1 MSTFQDQLDLI
12 ACRFKQNKQDRWY
25 DQPVGWLS
33 VGNEF
38 GKGLESKEAKTHYLA
53 GLFSGNSSHLL
64 TIRRWF
70 TLDIESQT
78 LAYFTDEL
86 KNESHSLVGSID
98 LSLIE
103 SIQESNMNVA
113 FGIDMIATNGS
124 RHTIVASSQSEM
136 LAWAFILDKMVKG
149 PQMSA
154 SKPSEFPT
162 TPTSNPGSGSC
173 QEVSPT
179 AEMTDRIDAINRSIV
194 FSGELNVKDI
204 DEASIVPTAKWLYRY
219 AIIAAGSL
227 YFYETASDLYDEDKD
242 PSGEIAL
249 SNVLVVE
256 SSSEPHSEGVFDI
269 HARVK
274 TGGNAEGMRIFSI
287 DASSEDNAKRWMT
300 QICQSVGVLDLLPA
314 EGGGYV
320 SVVSEEA
327 VAKRSEKR
335 RLSAMKLAGGL
346 GIFSSALSSALI
358 NVNAN
363 SHNELTQETGYSGKN
378 HPLFLETYIL
388 TQI

>member
-1 MSTFQDQLDLI
+1 MSSFQNQLDQL
-12 ACRFKQNKQDRWY
+12 AFRFEENNKRDRWF
-25 DQPVGWLS
+25 DHPTGWLS
-33 VGNEF
+33 VVGNDF
-38 GKGLESKEAKTHYLA
+38 GKGIESKEAKKHYLS
-53 GLFSGNSSHLL
+53 GLFSGNSS
-64 TIRRWF
+64 IRRWF
-70 TLDIESQT
+70 SKLDLESHTLLFFSDESNNESQ
-78 LAYFTDEL
+78 
-86 KNESHSLVGSID
+86 SLTGSID

-103 SIQESNMNVA
+103 SIQESNTNTA
-113 FGIDMIATNGS
+113 FAIDMIALNGS
-124 RHTIVASSQSEM
+124 RHTIAAASQSEI
-136 LAWAFILDKMVKG
+136 LSWAFILDKIVKG
-149 PQMSA
+149 QKVAAPE
-154 SKPSEFPT
+154 PSELPA
-162 TPTSNPGSGSC
+162 TPTSNADSGSS
-173 QEVSPT
+173 QDVSPT

-204 DEASIVPTAKWLYRY
+204 DETTKIPKAKWMYRY
-219 AIIAAGSL
+219 AIIASGAL

-242 PSGEIAL
+242 PTGEITL

-256 SSSEPHSEGVFDI
+256 SSSEPQSEGVFDI

-287 DASSEDNAKRWMT
+287 DASSEDNAKRWMM

-346 GIFSSALSSALI
+346 GIFSSALSSALM
-358 NVNAN
+358 NVNASN
-363 SHNELTQETGYSGKN
+363 QNESAASHQHAGVTQENDYSGDY
-378 HPLFLETYIL
+378 HTLS
-388 TQI
+388 